1 LGHPFLSTTDAQ
13 VDVGAGVIW
22 LHINGREERF
32 EFRPRKEQCSIVE
45 DMPGMDT
52 LAQDVE
58 SILSPGGNFITPVK
72 DSQRQKPE
80 SKFSSKKK

>member
-1 LGHPFLSTTDAQ
+1 
-13 VDVGAGVIW
+13 
-22 LHINGREERF
+22 
-32 EFRPRKEQCSIVE
+32 
-45 DMPGMDT
+45 MDT

>member
-1 LGHPFLSTTDAQ
+1 
-13 VDVGAGVIW
+13 
-22 LHINGREERF
+22 
-32 EFRPRKEQCSIVE
+32 
-45 DMPGMDT
+45 MDT

-58 SILSPGGNFITPVK
+58 SIQSPGGNFITPVK